1 MIKTKKT
8 NFVRLLRNLKL
19 KEILLLEYHFHSKS
33 VFYYSLG
40 LNYYFR
46 AVKITKC
53 VRRFVPAFIDN
64 MAAHDKGVDSTSTS
78 CLGQV
83 RSPRDYQTTIT
94 NTDYVT
100 LAHFITLL

>member
-1 MIKTKKT
+1 M
-8 NFVRLLRNLKL
+8 
-19 KEILLLEYHFHSKS
+19 
-33 VFYYSLG
+33 
-40 LNYYFR
+40 
-46 AVKITKC
+46 
-53 VRRFVPAFIDN
+53 PAFIDN

-100 LAHFITLL
+100 LAHFITLLQSGLFSHPMKANKVVDSLI